1 MPKSKWLR
9 KVDAETPI
17 SKAAKRALVSRF
29 EVVAHYFP
37 QAAKAWKDD
46 VEYVHQLR
54 TASRRFRAATDF
66 FEPTLPPKRAKR
78 LTKIVKKA
86 RQSAGDARDLDV
98 YLGKFVVSPEWSQGE
113 DQLAVR
119 LAETSLQPPSSQ
131 QLDPYQLQV
140 LRTFM
145 KKARKKAQ
153 KPIEKAWQKAKDKD
167 WAKQAK
173 QVFKRVR
180 WRGPGPEPPFGEIAP
195 ELLKPLVE
203 RFFTTASTTELSP
216 SSLHQLRIE
225 GKRVRYAME
234 LAAAV
239 FEKSFRKQLYPNFE
253 EVQSALG
260 NINDH
265 AAAQTLFK
273 SWYEQAESVEL
284 RGALDLAI
292 QEELRKY
299 EQEVEG
305 FRQWWTIDKVAE
317 LRGMFQEY
325 LPRDGSSS

>member
-17 SKAAKRALVSRF
+17 SKAAKQALDSRF

-54 TASRRFRAATDF
+54 TASRRFTAATDF
-66 FEPTLPPKRAKR
+66 FEPVLPPKRSKR
-78 LTKIVKKA
+78 LSKLVKKA
-86 RQSAGDARDLDV
+86 RKSAGDARDLDV
-98 YLGKFVVSPEWSQGE
+98 YLAKFVISPEWSHAE
-113 DQLAVR
+113 DHPAVR
-119 LAETSLQPPSSQ
+119 FAETSLEPLDSQ
-131 QLDPYQLQV
+131 QLDPQQLQI
-140 LRTFM
+140 LRNFM

-173 QVFKRVR
+173 QVFKRIR
-180 WRGPGPEPPFGEIAP
+180 WRGRGSERTFGEIAP

-203 RFFTTASTTELSP
+203 RFFTTALTTELSP
-216 SSLHQLRIE
+216 NSLHQLRIE

-253 EVQSALG
+253 EVQTALG

-265 AAAQTLFK
+265 ASAQALFK
-273 SWYEQAESVEL
+273 SWYEQAESVDL

-292 QEELRKY
+292 QEELRMY
-299 EQEVEG
+299 EQEVEE
-305 FRQWWTIDKVAE
+305 FRQWWTKVKVAE

-325 LPRDGSSS
+325 LPPM